1 MTRNH
6 CGSRV
11 ARALQKQRG
20 MNDGTATPTTKPPM
34 MLRDVFLVLLAM
46 TLLLFALQP
55 RQHAHGGRRREAD
68 NVADVQT
75 GSAGA
80 RWQRYEAEALEV
92 AVVRPSFDA
101 SL

>member
-1 MTRNH
+1 
-6 CGSRV
+6 
-11 ARALQKQRG
+11 

-34 MLRDVFLVLLAM
+34 MLRDVLLVLLAM
-46 TLLLFALQP
+46 ALFLFALEP
-55 RQHAHGGRRREAD
+55 REHTHGSRRREAD

-80 RWQRYEAEALEV
+80 RWQRYEAEALEA
-92 AVVRPSFDA
+92 AVVRPSFGA